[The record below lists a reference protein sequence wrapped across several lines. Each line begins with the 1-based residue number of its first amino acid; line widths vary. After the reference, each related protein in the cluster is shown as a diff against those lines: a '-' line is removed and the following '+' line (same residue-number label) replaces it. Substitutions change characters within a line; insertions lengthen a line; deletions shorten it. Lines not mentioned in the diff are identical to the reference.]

1 MALRVSVS
9 KHILDSFVLLFIP
22 RARKSINAKIPRAST
37 LMPYLRLS
45 KAITVTVS
53 AINQCVLIYH
63 YYLFSKTADLSNP
76 EESFFFPIPKTSLI
90 YSEFYFRKD
99 LHKKTHKYEY
109 ETDVDAPVNI
119 FFAASIPFHFLTIF
133 NIEIGL

>member
-76 EESFFFPIPKTSLI
+76 EESFFSN
-90 YSEFYFRKD
+90 SENVFDLFRILLSKRSTQ
-99 LHKKTHKYEY
+99 KN
-109 ETDVDAPVNI
+109 A
-119 FFAASIPFHFLTIF
+119 
-133 NIEIGL
+133 